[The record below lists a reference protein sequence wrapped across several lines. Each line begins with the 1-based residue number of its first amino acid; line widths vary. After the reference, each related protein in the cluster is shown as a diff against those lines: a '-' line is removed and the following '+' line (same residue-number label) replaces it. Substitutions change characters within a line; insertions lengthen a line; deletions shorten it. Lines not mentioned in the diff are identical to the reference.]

1 MKSNVSAQ
9 DLMQFLVKLKKQT
22 SSGYD
27 NYMSVYTRNDD
38 ICFLR
43 AVVTST
49 IKISSVLHSVNLIE
63 HIAINKVTKLFIFM
77 YHCGTW

>member
-27 NYMSVYTRNDD
+27 NYMSVYTRM
-38 ICFLR
+38 IY
-43 AVVTST
+43 VS
-49 IKISSVLHSVNLIE
+49 
-63 HIAINKVTKLFIFM
+63 
-77 YHCGTW
+77 